1 MEQQKILNLWNDEN
15 DPKFVIRK
23 WNFVN
28 HNLKTNYD
36 VAHEITYNTEVLESN
51 LCDYNDAYILV
62 KGDITATVAPATQV
76 SLENCAPF
84 TKRILIKLS
93 NYSETIG
100 SLWFYSKNEATNFNG
115 DIESTNHFKFFKY
128 KAKLLGNTVP
138 DGANGILKNATIAEA
153 LNI

>member
-1 MEQQKILNLWNDEN
+1 MEHQKILNLWNDEN
-15 DPKFVIRK
+15 DPKFVTIK
-23 WNFVN
+23 WNFVDD
-28 HNLKTNYD
+28 NLKTNYD

-115 DIESTNHFKFFKY
+115 DTERTNNFKYFKY
-128 KAKLLGNTVP
+128 KVKLLGNTVP
-138 DGANGILKNATIAEA
+138 DGANEIPKNTTIAGP